1 MPGSADRKRYNR
13 TLALPSCA
21 SQNGNSDKRMR
32 QQSNQGRR
40 SAHRRMREHV
50 AGVLKS
56 LVLVGVT
63 TIALLILDYFFSLR
77 HVTLVYLVPVVIA
90 ATKLGITPAV
100 VAAIA
105 GGGASAFF
113 FYPPI
118 YSFLVEDPQHLIE
131 LPLFV
136 FVAVVTGH
144 LATSLRRQAELA
156 RRRETEVH
164 DLYAFSR
171 RLAAAHT
178 SSDIYTA
185 IREHLAAI
193 IGRRTILFEAA
204 PRGGIGATLSD
215 QAKVPEPVKRETE
228 ALAAG
233 RRGHGNGTVVDD
245 GEGHVWLLRKVSG
258 KTGDFGV
265 LAIDVG
271 QQAGEAADAIRDRVD
286 TVLVDATATLERL
299 DLDRAISEARVRSET
314 EALRDALIGSVS
326 HQLRT
331 PLVSI
336 LGAATVIS
344 QAPAN
349 RNDPRLA
356 SLSDILRDEVDRL
369 NNDVQDLLDAAL
381 ISSKGIRPDP
391 EWVEP
396 ADIINAALD
405 RRQRLLAVDRVVLE
419 VPSDLPLLY
428 ADPILLEQALGQIID
443 NAVKY
448 SQAGSTVTVGAR
460 SEDAEIVLS
469 VQDEGIGLV
478 GDERTRLWER
488 FFRGE
493 RSASNVTGSGL
504 GLWIAKAFVTA
515 NGGEIEA
522 FSQGADRGTVVSIRL
537 PATDPRS
544 QDLAMGDDE

>member
-1 MPGSADRKRYNR
+1 
-13 TLALPSCA
+13 
-21 SQNGNSDKRMR
+21 
-32 QQSNQGRR
+32 
-40 SAHRRMREHV
+40 MREHV

-63 TIALLILDYFFSLR
+63 TIALLILDDFFSLR

-90 ATKLGITPAV
+90 AAKLGITPAV

-118 YSFLVEDPQHLIE
+118 YSFLLEDPQHIIE
-131 LPLFV
+131 LALFV

-144 LATSLRRQAELA
+144 LAANLRRQAELA
-156 RRRETEVH
+156 RRREMEVH

-178 SSDIYTA
+178 ISDIYTA

-193 IGRRTILFEAA
+193 VGRPTILFEAA

-233 RRGHGNGTVVDD
+233 RRGHGNGTVIDD
-245 GEGHVWLLRKVSG
+245 GEGHMWLLRKVSG
-258 KTGDFGV
+258 KTGEFGV

-299 DLDRAISEARVRSET
+299 DLDRAISEARLRSET

-356 SLSDILRDEVDRL
+356 SLSDTLRDAVDRL
-369 NNDVQDLLDAAL
+369 NNDVGHVLRDHA
-381 ISSKGIRPDP
+381 SST
-391 EWVEP
+391 
-396 ADIINAALD
+396 AS
-405 RRQRLLAVDRVVLE
+405 RR
-419 VPSDLPLLY
+419 
-428 ADPILLEQALGQIID
+428 
-443 NAVKY
+443 
-448 SQAGSTVTVGAR
+448 
-460 SEDAEIVLS
+460 
-469 VQDEGIGLV
+469 
-478 GDERTRLWER
+478 
-488 FFRGE
+488 
-493 RSASNVTGSGL
+493 
-504 GLWIAKAFVTA
+504 
-515 NGGEIEA
+515 
-522 FSQGADRGTVVSIRL
+522 
-537 PATDPRS
+537 
-544 QDLAMGDDE
+544 

>member
-1 MPGSADRKRYNR
+1 
-13 TLALPSCA
+13 
-21 SQNGNSDKRMR
+21 MR
-32 QQSNQGRR
+32 PQPNQDRR
-40 SAHRRMREHV
+40 SVRRRIRDHV
-50 AGVLKS
+50 AGVIKS

-63 TIALLILDYFFSLR
+63 TIGLLILDHFFALR

-136 FVAVVTGH
+136 FVAIVTGH
-144 LATSLRRQAELA
+144 LATNLRRQAELA

-178 SSDIYTA
+178 ASDIYTA

-193 IGRRTILFEAA
+193 IGRRTILFETA
-204 PRGGIGATLSD
+204 PRGAIGATLSD
-215 QAKVPEPVKRETE
+215 QTKVPELVKRATE

-233 RRGHGNGTVVDD
+233 RKGHESGTVADD
-245 GEGHVWLLRKVSG
+245 GEGHAWLLRKVSG

-271 QQAGEAADAIRDRVD
+271 QRGGETADAIMERVD
-286 TVLVDATATLERL
+286 AVLGDATATLERL
-299 DLDRAISEARVRSET
+299 DLDQAIGEARVRSET
-314 EALRDALIGSVS
+314 EALREALIGSVS

-349 RNDPRLA
+349 RSDPRLA
-356 SLSDILRDEVDRL
+356 SLSDILRNEVDRL
-369 NNDVQDLLDAAL
+369 NNDVQDLLDAAV
-381 ISSKGIRPDP
+381 ISSEGIRPDP

-396 ADIINAALD
+396 ADIINAAID
-405 RRQRLLAVDRVVLE
+405 RRQRLLAEYRVVLE
-419 VPSDLPLLY
+419 VPDDLPLLY
-428 ADPILLEQALGQIID
+428 VDPILVEQALGQIVD

-448 SQAGSTVTVGAR
+448 SQLGSTVTVGAR
-460 SEDAEIVLS
+460 IEDASVVLS

-493 RSASNVTGSGL
+493 RSASNVPGSGL

-515 NGGEIEA
+515 NGGETDA
-522 FSQGADRGTVVSIRL
+522 FSQGADRGTVVSIRV
-537 PATDPRS
+537 PAVAP
-544 QDLAMGDDE
+544 QPQELAVGDDE

>member
-1 MPGSADRKRYNR
+1 MRAWVVASFGPGLNYQRH
-13 TLALPSCA
+13 
-21 SQNGNSDKRMR
+21 RMR
-32 QQSNQGRR
+32 LQPNLDRR
-40 SAHRRMREHV
+40 GIRRRMWEHG

-56 LVLVGVT
+56 LVLVGIT
-63 TIALLILDYFFSLR
+63 TIALLILDHFLALR

-90 ATKLGITPAV
+90 ATRLGITPAV

-105 GGGASAFF
+105 GGGASAFL

-131 LPLFV
+131 LPLFI

-144 LATSLRRQAELA
+144 LAVNLRRQAELA
-156 RRRETEVH
+156 RRREMEVH

-178 SSDIYTA
+178 TSDIYTA

-193 IGRRTILFEAA
+193 VGRPTILFETA

-215 QAKVPEPVKRETE
+215 QAKVPEQVKRETE
-228 ALAAG
+228 ELARGRAG
-233 RRGHGNGTVVDD
+233 QARGNGTVVDD
-245 GEGHVWLLRKVSG
+245 GEGHMWLLRKVSG

-271 QQAGEAADAIRDRVD
+271 RQRGETADAIRERVD
-286 TVLVDATATLERL
+286 AVLGDATATLERL
-299 DLDRAISEARVRSET
+299 DLDQAISEARVRSET

-349 RNDPRLA
+349 RDDPRLA
-356 SLSDILRDEVDRL
+356 SLSEILRDEVDRL
-369 NNDVQDLLDAAL
+369 NSDVQDLLDAAL
-381 ISSKGIRPDP
+381 ISSEGIRPDR

-396 ADIINAALD
+396 ADIINAAID

-419 VPSDLPLLY
+419 VPSDLPLIY

-460 SEDAEIVLS
+460 IEGRRLVLS
-469 VQDEGIGLV
+469 VRDEGIGLV

-493 RSASNVTGSGL
+493 RSASNVPGSGL

-522 FSQGADRGTVVSIRL
+522 FSQGADHGTIVSIRL
-537 PATDPRS
+537 PAADLQS
-544 QDLAMGDDE
+544 QDVAVGDDE